1 MKSSTVALITAVTL
15 GLASNAAL
23 AARCKHK
30 ADREATFPAADVQTV
45 EIFALAGEL
54 RVRGDVDATEIVAKG
69 DACVSR
75 EGMLEGTG
83 ITMRELPDRLQVLV
97 ELPDTREESDSEWEG
112 ELAIMDLSIALPDSV
127 AVIVHDSS
135 GGIQL
140 NNLASLEL
148 SDSSGDI
155 EIEQVAGPVLIPRDS
170 SGDIDMRGVGAVTI
184 QVDSSGEIFIDG
196 ADSVT
201 IANDTSGDI
210 MLRRIS
216 GNVLIGNDSS
226 GTISVRDVGGSF
238 IVENDT
244 SGGINYREVAGN
256 VSLPENRQGG

>member
-1 MKSSTVALITAVTL
+1 MKSSIVALITAVTL
-15 GLASNAAL
+15 GLASNAPL

-30 ADREATFPAADVQTV
+30 ADPEATFPAADVHTV

-54 RVRGDVDATEIVAKG
+54 PVRGDVDATEIVAKG

-97 ELPDTREESDSEWEG
+97 ELPDTREESDSEWRD
-112 ELAIMDLSIALPDSV
+112 ELAVMDLWVALPDSV
-127 AVIVHDSS
+127 AVIVHDSR

>member
-1 MKSSTVALITAVTL
+1 MKSSTVALITAITL

-30 ADREATFPAADVQTV
+30 VDREATFPAADIQTV
-45 EIFALAGEL
+45 EIFARAGEL
-54 RVRGDVDATEIVAKG
+54 RVRGDADATEIVAKG

-75 EGMLEGTG
+75 EGMLALTD
-83 ITMRELPDRLQVLV
+83 ITMRQLPDRLQVLV
-97 ELPDTREESDSEWEG
+97 ELPDITGETDTEWEG
-112 ELAIMDLSIALPDSV
+112 ELAIMDLWVSLPDSV

-135 GGIQL
+135 GGIKL
-140 NNLASLEL
+140 DNLASLEL

-155 EIEQVAGPVLIPRDS
+155 EIDQVAGPVLIPRDS

-210 MLRRIS
+210 TLRRVS

-244 SGGINYREVAGN
+244 SGGISYREVAGS
-256 VSLPENRQGG
+256 VSLPKNRQGT